1 MTSIGSKTAAAEA
14 AATRKSRIMVVSC
27 LAPNLDTYFLSLRFF
42 PTRRKHQQQ
51 QTLASHVDHQAKER
65 RRMKSGMAGFVIF
78 FCRGG
83 CRGSTDDKTDGR
95 EEEKNSPLCVCIHFN
110 KSKLVSI
117 CASLFSPPKHT
128 ESGRGKQRGGKK
140 LQKHRSIAHFTAFE
154 T

>member
-14 AATRKSRIMVVSC
+14 ASTRKSRIIVVSC

-95 EEEKNSPLCVCIHFN
+95 EEEKKLSSLCLHSFQQKQTCFN
-110 KSKLVSI
+110 MCFIIFTTQRYRVGGESK
-117 CASLFSPPKHT
+117 K
-128 ESGRGKQRGGKK
+128 GGKK